1 MGRRIIY
8 KIENQVEN
16 SVTDQEWSELKKLQH
31 WYNSEF
37 DWSGGK
43 LLFKRYVIFP
53 NVEEFAGLDRSIWE
67 IIGERHRTLASHGLP
82 EIEIISQLERDGLV
96 SVKWGGYFD
105 GCLASGFTRVAGN
118 EWNAFLV
125 CDFLLKTSMILSHAT
140 LLAEDEGRFIKT
152 AKVRFRQGNVLVAG
166 EDPLTREPVSELIA
180 GRRIFSIVDPE
191 KYDKHPAFKN
201 IIPEFNKLNTQER
214 LAHLRNW
221 NWLGYDDSYDVKGDD
236 FKGFNLNLKVREFRQ
251 AAP

>member
-8 KIENQVEN
+8 KIENRPEN
-16 SVTDQEWSELKKLQH
+16 SITEQEWAELQKLQH

-53 NVEEFAGLDRSIWE
+53 NAEEFADLDRSIWE
-67 IIGERHRTLASHGLP
+67 IIGERHQTLASQGLP
-82 EIEIISQLERDGLV
+82 EIGIISQLERDGLV

-105 GCLASGFTRVAGN
+105 GCLASGFTRVADN

-125 CDFLLKTSMILSHAT
+125 CDFLLKASMVLSHAT
-140 LLAEDEGRFIKT
+140 IRAEDEGRFIKT
-152 AKVRFRQGNVLVAG
+152 ATVQFRRGNVLVAG
-166 EDPLTREPVSELIA
+166 EDPLAREPVSDIFAE
-180 GRRIFSIVDPE
+180 RRVFSIVDPE
-191 KYDKHPAFKN
+191 KYEKHPGFKN
-201 IIPEFNKLNTQER
+201 IIPEFHKLNPQER

-221 NWLGYDDSYDVKGDD
+221 NWLGYDDTYDVDGDD
-236 FKGFNLNLKVREFRQ
+236 VKGFNLNLKVREFLQ
-251 AAP
+251 AP